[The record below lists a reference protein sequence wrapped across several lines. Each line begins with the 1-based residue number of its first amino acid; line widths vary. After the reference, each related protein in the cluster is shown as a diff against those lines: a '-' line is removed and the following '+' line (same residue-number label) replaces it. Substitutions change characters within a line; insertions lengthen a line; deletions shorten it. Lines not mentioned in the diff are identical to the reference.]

1 MRSRT
6 YIEREER
13 KFSASKLLVLCYHA
27 ISPDWSAGLSV
38 TPEAFERQVSNLVRK
53 GWASATF
60 TDVVRQAPADKT
72 VVITFDDAFASVKTY
87 AEPVLSELGV
97 KGTVFAPTDYVSRRA
112 PLAWAGL
119 DHWEEGPDAEEL
131 TPMTWDD
138 LRELAELGWEIG
150 SHSRTHPSLT
160 SLGDNELAMEL
171 AGSRAEC
178 SARIGRRV
186 TSIAYPYGDVDDRV
200 MAHTQQAGY
209 ECAAA
214 LGWPSSEVN
223 GYRFP
228 RIGVY
233 QQDSWARFRL
243 KIGRLSRSTYGSR
256 LIARRTSHAHRF

>member
-160 SLGDNELAMEL
+160 SLGDNELADG
-171 AGSRAEC
+171 A
-178 SARIGRRV
+178 
-186 TSIAYPYGDVDDRV
+186 
-200 MAHTQQAGY
+200 
-209 ECAAA
+209 
-214 LGWPSSEVN
+214 
-223 GYRFP
+223 
-228 RIGVY
+228 
-233 QQDSWARFRL
+233 
-243 KIGRLSRSTYGSR
+243 GRLPRGMLRADRAAGHVDRLPLWRRRRSRHGPHATGRLRVRCGAGVALLGALTATAFPESACINRTPGRGSASRSAACRGPR
-256 LIARRTSHAHRF
+256 MGRD